1 MSTTAHDES
10 YLSRYR
16 TNIVSKLETID
27 LFLKT
32 KTPPY
37 KKSEVRAI
45 LGMTKDELDKILNE
59 NNIKSITPFSFA
71 VVMKNGSGE
80 LCRAFKRQLECGVTE
95 SYSPEQVSYIYDI
108 DIDVVLNAYASMGVC
123 KLHKGLLETLF
134 SNIYI

>member
-1 MSTTAHDES
+1 MGTTAHDES

-27 LFLKT
+27 LFLKA

-37 KKSEVRAI
+37 KKAEVRAI

-59 NNIKSITPFSFA
+59 NNIKSITPSSFA
-71 VVMKNGSGE
+71 VIMKNGSGE

>member
-16 TNIVSKLETID
+16 TNIVYKLETID

-37 KKSEVRAI
+37 TKAEVRDI

-59 NNIKSITPFSFA
+59 NNIKSITPSSFA
-71 VVMKNGSGE
+71 VIMKNGSGE

>member
-1 MSTTAHDES
+1 MGTTAHDES

-27 LFLKT
+27 FFLKT

-37 KKSEVRAI
+37 KKAEVRAI

-59 NNIKSITPFSFA
+59 NNIKSITPSSFA
-71 VVMKNGSGE
+71 VIMKNGSGE

>member
-1 MSTTAHDES
+1 MGTTAHDES

-37 KKSEVRAI
+37 KKAEVRAI

-59 NNIKSITPFSFA
+59 N
-71 VVMKNGSGE
+71 NGSGE

>member
-1 MSTTAHDES
+1 MSITPHDKS

-16 TNIVSKLETID
+16 TNIVYKLETID

-37 KKSEVRAI
+37 KKAEVRDI

-59 NNIKSITPFSFA
+59 NNIKSITPSSFA
-71 VVMKNGSGE
+71 VIMKNGSGE

>member
-16 TNIVSKLETID
+16 TNIVYKLETID

-37 KKSEVRAI
+37 KKAEVRDI

-59 NNIKSITPFSFA
+59 NNIKSITPSSFA
-71 VVMKNGSGE
+71 VIMKNGSGE

-95 SYSPEQVSYIYDI
+95 SYSQEQVSYIYDI

>member
-1 MSTTAHDES
+1 MGTTAHDES

-37 KKSEVRAI
+37 KKAEVRAI
-45 LGMTKDELDKILNE
+45 FGMTKDELDKILNE
-59 NNIKSITPFSFA
+59 NNIKSITPSSFA
-71 VVMKNGSGE
+71 VIMKNGSGE

>member
-1 MSTTAHDES
+1 MGTTAHDES

-37 KKSEVRAI
+37 KKAEVRAI

-59 NNIKSITPFSFA
+59 NNIKSITPSSFA
-71 VVMKNGSGE
+71 VIMKNGSGE

-95 SYSPEQVSYIYDI
+95 LYSPEQVSYIYDI

>member
-1 MSTTAHDES
+1 MGTTAHDES

-16 TNIVSKLETID
+16 TNIVSKLATID

-37 KKSEVRAI
+37 KKAEVRAI

-59 NNIKSITPFSFA
+59 NNIKSITPSSFA
-71 VVMKNGSGE
+71 VIMKNGSGE

>member
-1 MSTTAHDES
+1 MN
-10 YLSRYR
+10 Y
-16 TNIVSKLETID
+16 

-37 KKSEVRAI
+37 KKAEVKDI

-59 NNIKSITPFSFA
+59 NNIKSITPSSFA
-71 VVMKNGSGE
+71 VIMKNGSGE

>member
-1 MSTTAHDES
+1 MGTTAHDES

-37 KKSEVRAI
+37 TKAEVRAI

-59 NNIKSITPFSFA
+59 NNIKSITPSSFA
-71 VVMKNGSGE
+71 VIMKNGSGE

>member
-1 MSTTAHDES
+1 MGTTAHDES

-37 KKSEVRAI
+37 KKAEVRAI

-59 NNIKSITPFSFA
+59 NNIKSVFFRRNNE
-71 VVMKNGSGE
+71 KR
-80 LCRAFKRQLECGVTE
+80 LRRALPC
-95 SYSPEQVSYIYDI
+95 I
-108 DIDVVLNAYASMGVC
+108 
-123 KLHKGLLETLF
+123 
-134 SNIYI
+134 

>member
-1 MSTTAHDES
+1 MGTTAHDES

-37 KKSEVRAI
+37 KKAEVRAI

-59 NNIKSITPFSFA
+59 NNIKSITPSSFA
-71 VVMKNGSGE
+71 VIMKNGSGE

-108 DIDVVLNAYASMGVC
+108 DIAVVLNAYASMGVC

>member
-1 MSTTAHDES
+1 MGTTAHDES

-27 LFLKT
+27 LLIKT

-37 KKSEVRAI
+37 KKAEVRDI

-59 NNIKSITPFSFA
+59 NNIKSITPSSFA
-71 VVMKNGSGE
+71 VIMKNGSGE
-80 LCRAFKRQLECGVTE
+80 LCRMFKRQLECGVTE

>member
-1 MSTTAHDES
+1 ME
-10 YLSRYR
+10 
-16 TNIVSKLETID
+16 
-27 LFLKT
+27 
-32 KTPPY
+32 
-37 KKSEVRAI
+37 
-45 LGMTKDELDKILNE
+45 KDELDKILNE
-59 NNIKSITPFSFA
+59 NNIKSITPSSFA
-71 VVMKNGSGE
+71 VIMKNGSGE